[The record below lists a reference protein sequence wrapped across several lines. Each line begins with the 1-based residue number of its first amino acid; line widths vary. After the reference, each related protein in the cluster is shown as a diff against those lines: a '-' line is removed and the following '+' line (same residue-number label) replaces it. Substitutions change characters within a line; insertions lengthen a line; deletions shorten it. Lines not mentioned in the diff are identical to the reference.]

1 MVFTF
6 AGTLAHF
13 IDDDWNLI
21 ERLVD
26 FYHIQDDE
34 HKGEQA
40 AQVFVKSGA
49 KRGGLNKI
57 CTTSHQTLY
66 TY

>member
-1 MVFTF
+1 MIFTF

-26 FYHIQDDE
+26 FYHVEEDE
-34 HKGEQA
+34 HKGFESGLA
-40 AQVFVKSGA
+40 FVRSASKC
-49 KRGGLNKI
+49 GGLDKI
-57 CTTSHQTLY
+57 SVNIY
-66 TY
+66 V